1 MDEDSL
7 NEMMNE
13 SRAFVELTAYI
24 EKSVDEGKLLFKLSE
39 LHSLYEASL
48 GDLGIPK
55 QINKTRFK
63 MSLLTH
69 FIDAQEQHDGKH
81 VIIAFKEA
89 MHSLLK
95 DALKKR
101 DISDDANNLAKVASI
116 VRKDIFEH
124 KGLVSQD
131 VSR

>member
-1 MDEDSL
+1 
-7 NEMMNE
+7 
-13 SRAFVELTAYI
+13 
-24 EKSVDEGKLLFKLSE
+24 
-39 LHSLYEASL
+39 
-48 GDLGIPK
+48 
-55 QINKTRFK
+55 